1 LDSHATPA
9 PILPT
14 EPNDELDQ
22 LVLHGRA
29 TRAS

>member
-9 PILPT
+9 PILP

-22 LVLHGRA
+22 IVPHQRA